1 MKKPLYPKFENRREA
16 GILLAQK
23 LKPMVQDEHDLLV
36 LGLPRGGVPVAR
48 EVAQALDAPLDI
60 LVVRKLGIP
69 GHEETAMGA
78 IASGG
83 FRTLDAQLIWKAG
96 ISDRAIH
103 RVIKR
108 ERRELKRRESVYRG
122 GCPPLVVRGRTV
134 ILVDDGIAT
143 GSTVLVALKVL
154 REGDVSKVIIAT
166 PVCAFSTFRG
176 LQHKADTVVSLMVPD
191 PFYAV
196 GAWYVDFSATQ
207 DEEVCQLLE
216 LGRLRSHPLT
226 CLPECSPPVL

>member
-1 MKKPLYPKFENRREA
+1 MKKPPYPKFENRREA

-23 LKPMVQDEHDLLV
+23 LKPMVQDGNGLLV
-36 LGLPRGGVPVAR
+36 IGLPRGGVPVAC

-60 LVVRKLGIP
+60 LVVSKLGIP

-83 FRTLDAQLIWKAG
+83 FRTLDAKLICKAG

-122 GCPPLVVRGRTV
+122 DCPPLVVRGRKV

-154 REGDVSKVIIAT
+154 REGNVSKVIMF
-166 PVCAFSTFRG
+166 PR
-176 LQHKADTVVSLMVPD
+176 M
-191 PFYAV
+191 
-196 GAWYVDFSATQ
+196 
-207 DEEVCQLLE
+207 
-216 LGRLRSHPLT
+216 
-226 CLPECSPPVL
+226 